1 MATNVDAE
9 RIQKEGV
16 KLLEE
21 FSTALEGI
29 PDTAETHYVVDVKN
43 VWRKD
48 NKPVECKGFPD
59 KFKKLAPK
67 VDDDFIVAEKA
78 P

>member
-1 MATNVDAE
+1 MDSEKIKN
-9 RIQKEGV
+9 EGV

-21 FSTALEGI
+21 FSKALEGAS
-29 PDTAETHYVVDVKN
+29 DSSETHYVVDLKN

-48 NKPVECKGFPD
+48 GAPNHQKEFGE

-67 VDDDFIVAEKA
+67 TKDGFIVCEKGV
-78 P
+78 